1 MDNDLRAIVAE
12 KFGIDGPG
20 VPDTQT
26 PFEAGSVGGDKYGPA
41 YGTRTP
47 DSYDITALAA
57 LVAAMSQ
64 HPQAVWPDTFMERVG
79 HVIEAYAA
87 QFRSS
92 AA

>member
-12 KFGIDGPG
+12 KFGDDPG

-41 YGTRTP
+41 YGKRTP

-57 LVAAMSQ
+57 LVGAMSQ
-64 HPQAVWPDTFMERVG
+64 HARVDWPDTFMSRVG
-79 HVIEAYAA
+79 HVLDAYAA

-92 AA
+92 AD